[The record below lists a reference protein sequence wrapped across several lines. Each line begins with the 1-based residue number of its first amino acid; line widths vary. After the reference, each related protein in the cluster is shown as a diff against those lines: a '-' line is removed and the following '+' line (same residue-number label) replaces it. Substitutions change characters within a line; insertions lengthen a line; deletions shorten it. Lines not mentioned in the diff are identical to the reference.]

1 MLIWGCNMQIEVYNM
16 IPVEDKINIT
26 LEAVCDTFSS
36 LLWDIEFYQCGSFEV
51 YISATPKNIDIFQT
65 GRIVSR
71 DDDKEHFGL
80 IESLEIQT
88 DAEEGDYLIVRGRF
102 LMCLLER
109 RIIYPTISITDET
122 SYSDIVH
129 TAVKQNAIDSET
141 RLIPGLKIGKV
152 QSGCWNTQTKLQ
164 VSYDNLMEWI
174 YKICEK
180 IGGTANIRLSKI
192 ADEQYEMIFE
202 LFEGTDRSI
211 MQNENPHIVFSDSYT
226 NLLSFSY
233 STDSSVQRNFAYILG
248 QGEGNERK
256 RTVYFDG
263 DEPLFLDRYEVYVD
277 AKDISE
283 EKQANGETQPIPEE
297 QYLELLK
304 ERGKQNIIL
313 PLTASKSQIAVQSTQ
328 FQYNKDYFVGDYVTV
343 EHRRFGLRQ
352 NKIQIIGMIESFDQ
366 NGRNLTPTF
375 KEG

>member
-16 IPVEDKINIT
+16 KFIDKALTIT

-36 LLWDIEFYQCGSFEV
+36 LLWDVEFYQCGSFEV
-51 YISATPKNIDIFQT
+51 YISASPRNIDIFQT
-65 GRIVSR
+65 GRIVAR

-88 DAEEGDYLIVRGRF
+88 DAEDGDYLIVRGRF

-109 RIIYPTISITDET
+109 RIIYPIISITDET

-129 TAVKQNAIDSET
+129 TAVKQNAMENESRI
-141 RLIPGLKIGKV
+141 IPGLRMGAV
-152 QSGCWNTQTKLQ
+152 QGDCWNKQTKLQ

-192 ADEQYEMIFE
+192 ADERYEMLFE
-202 LFEGTDRSI
+202 LSEGTDRSI
-211 MQNENPHIVFSDSYT
+211 IQNENPHIIFSDSYT
-226 NLLSFSY
+226 NLLSFTY
-233 STDSSVQRNFAYILG
+233 SSDISLQRNFAYIFG
-248 QGEGNERK
+248 QGEGDERK

-263 DEPLFLDRYEVYVD
+263 DEPLFLNRYEIYVD

-283 EKQANGETQPIPEE
+283 EEQENGETRTIPEE

-313 PLTASKSQIAVQSTQ
+313 PLTASESQIAVQSTQ
-328 FQYNKDYFVGDYVTV
+328 FRYNMDYFVGDYVTV

-352 NKIQIIGMIESFDQ
+352 NKIQLIGMIESFDQ

-375 KEG
+375 REV

>member
-1 MLIWGCNMQIEVYNM
+1 MQIEVYNM
-16 IPVEDKINIT
+16 KLIDKALTIS

-36 LLWDIEFYQCGSFEV
+36 LLWDVEFYQCGSFEV
-51 YISATPKNIDIFQT
+51 YISASPRNIDIFQA
-65 GRIVSR
+65 GRIVAR

-88 DAEEGDYLIVRGRF
+88 DAEDGDYLIVRGRF

-129 TAVKQNAIDSET
+129 MAVKQNAMET
-141 RLIPGLKIGKV
+141 ESRIIPGLKTGAV
-152 QSGCWNTQTKLQ
+152 QGDCWNKQTKLQ

-180 IGGTANIRLSKI
+180 IGGTANIRLSKT
-192 ADEQYEMIFE
+192 ADEQYEMPFE
-202 LFEGTDRSI
+202 LSEGTDRSI
-211 MQNENPHIVFSDSYT
+211 MQNGNPHIIFSDSYT
-226 NLLSFSY
+226 NLLSFTY
-233 STDSSVQRNFAYILG
+233 SSDISLQRNFAYILG
-248 QGEGNERK
+248 QGEGDERK

-283 EKQANGETQPIPEE
+283 EEQADGETRTIPEE

-313 PLTASKSQIAVQSTQ
+313 PLTASESQIAVQSTQ
-328 FQYNKDYFVGDYVTV
+328 FRYNVDYFVGDYVTV
-343 EHRRFGLRQ
+343 EHRRFGLKQ
-352 NKIQIIGMIESFDQ
+352 NKIQLIGMIESFDQ

-375 KEG
+375 REV